1 MIKYTRE
8 QFSVSANEVVDSI
21 TKTDSKA
28 YWSLPQALPI
38 FNDFRV
44 SLISCSII
52 INSDKNE
59 LVLGVTDG
67 VLQYHQQTNIS
78 YTKLCRQGYG
88 KGNLQ
93 TYL

>member
-1 MIKYTRE
+1 
-8 QFSVSANEVVDSI
+8 
-21 TKTDSKA
+21 
-28 YWSLPQALPI
+28 LPQALPI

-67 VLQYHQQTNIS
+67 VLQYHQQKKLKKNIRLRHPLFLYQYIPNRLS
-78 YTKLCRQGYG
+78 YYQKGYRIVSIASLRKLF
-88 KGNLQ
+88 N
-93 TYL
+93 